1 MLRQIAVA
9 SPGRAASTT
18 LFRALILGLQDT
30 YRLYHIWDFS
40 PVRHLEDAYS
50 RPDIDAIVVKG
61 ETYHFIEHLRH
72 RELTDLVLLTRGDKL
87 AQMTSHLVSL
97 RGGRFHA
104 QDQRTIAPFR
114 VDRAE
119 CLFLAHFIR
128 MTEHYFETADFSGF
142 RRVLR
147 WRHEDLIRDLGG
159 HLAQIG
165 LSAATAPKPA
175 RGIPYDANTIENIDD
190 LRAWCAEAGL
200 PLGGAA

>member
-40 PVRHLEDAYS
+40 PVRYLEDAYS
-50 RPDIDAIVVKG
+50 RPAIDAIVVKG
-61 ETYHFIEHLRH
+61 ETYHFIEHLQH
-72 RELTDLVLLTRGDKL
+72 RELTDLILLTREDKL

-104 QDQRTIAPFR
+104 QDGRAIAPFR
-114 VDRAE
+114 VSRDE
-119 CLFLAHFIR
+119 CFFLAHFIR
-128 MTEHYFETADFSGF
+128 MTEQYFDTAEFEGF
-142 RRVLR
+142 RRVFR
-147 WRHEDLIRDLGG
+147 WRHENLVRDLGG
-159 HLAQIG
+159 HLAQIDLG
-165 LSAATAPKPA
+165 LPEALKPA
-175 RGIPYDANTIENIDD
+175 RGIPYDRNTIENIDD

-200 PLGGAA
+200 PLKEFG